1 MTISKDRE
9 GFTLVELLVV
19 VAIIGTLIG
28 LLLPAVQQAREAA
41 RRTACSNNAK
51 QLALACLNFE
61 SVIGRLPP
69 AGDRIPAGQWAA
81 QPGGHSW
88 VTMIL
93 PYIEEPNLYN
103 AISLSTSK
111 FASDTDSMSAV
122 QKAVVLKQLI
132 CPSALVKTGAISNY
146 HAAIHSKITTQQ
158 NMITP
163 GCDGAITSPDGCRQP
178 NNGATA
184 SLPVVGYGQK
194 IDAVTD
200 GTSKT
205 FGISEANAKINWWK
219 GTNLWN
225 TGFATAGTAVANGLP
240 TGGTTAMY
248 AAAGTTAVGDYS
260 NPGPNSDHLYRML
273 IHGYV
278 DGHVGV
284 VMEDIDYRVFAA
296 LFSRSGGEPTGDQP

>member
-1 MTISKDRE
+1 MTISKNRE

-51 QLALACLNFE
+51 QLALACMNFE
-61 SVIGRLPP
+61 SVSTRLPP
-69 AGDRIPAGQWAA
+69 CGDRIPSGQWASV
-81 QPGGHSW
+81 PGGHSW
-88 VTMIL
+88 VTLIL
-93 PYIEEPNLYN
+93 PYLEETNLYN
-103 AISLSTSK
+103 AISLSTNK
-111 FASDTDSMSAV
+111 FTSDTGSMSAA
-122 QKAVVLKQLI
+122 QQAVVLKQLI

-146 HAAIHSKITTQQ
+146 EAAMHSLITNGLTSP
-158 NMITP
+158 TP
-163 GCDGAITSPDGCRQP
+163 ACDGAITSPAGCKEP
-178 NNGATA
+178 NTASTA

-194 IDAVTD
+194 IDAITD

-205 FGISEANAKINWWK
+205 FGISEANAGKKWWS
-219 GTNLWN
+219 GADLWN

-248 AAAGTTAVGDYS
+248 TAA
-260 NPGPNSDHLYRML
+260 GPNSDHQYRML

-284 VMEDIDYRVFAA
+284 VMEDIDYKVFAA
-296 LFSRSGGEPTGDQP
+296 LFSRSSGEPTGDQP